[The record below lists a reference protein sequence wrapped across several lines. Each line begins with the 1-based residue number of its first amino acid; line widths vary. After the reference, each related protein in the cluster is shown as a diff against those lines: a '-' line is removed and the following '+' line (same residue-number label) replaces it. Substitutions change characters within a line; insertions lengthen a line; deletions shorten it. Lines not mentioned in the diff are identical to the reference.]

1 MPRGGVGTRRRS
13 EDTEAVSGP
22 HALAL
27 RALFSRGGG
36 GLARARRRRFG
47 SSERRRGSARVAAV
61 AECPTSREK
70 RISERRRVLGLR
82 AARVRLGP
90 RDVVDALVEEVGKG
104 GGG

>member
-27 RALFSRGGG
+27 RAVLARRRR
-36 GLARARRRRFG
+36 LARARRRRFG